1 MVPTMVTTAA
11 VYVVVVVVIV
21 VVDALAI
28 TSTVGSEIVVPF
40 TTMCNVV
47 FVAKDS
53 FKLVATEPELATTF
67 CASNPTDCA
76 IVSGTM
82 SS

>member
-1 MVPTMVTTAA
+1 MVATAA

-28 TSTVGSEIVVPF
+28 TSTVGSEIFAPF
-40 TTMCNVV
+40 TTMRNVV

-53 FKLVATEPELATTF
+53 FKHVATEPELATTLF
-67 CASNPTDCA
+67 ASNPTECA
-76 IVSGTM
+76 IV
-82 SS
+82 